1 MMELSIFHEKLN
13 KVDGN
18 AYVIEEEI
26 HMPASGI
33 YDEELQHDNIADNT
47 LAVYT
52 GPMLTGEQIQTY
64 ALSTPSA
71 MPWKRKIRIQSDVPV
86 VYITYETTGD
96 TVEADDINRVQ
107 DAIVKTQ
114 GGVNAEAARAISA
127 EEELT
132 RNLQAEAE
140 RAAGE
145 EQRLD
150 SQIGAEVAR
159 AQEAEEALS
168 HRLDAE
174 VARAETAEQVN
185 TDAIAAEAS
194 RAAAAEKVLTDNLD
208 YEIERAR
215 NVEQQISGDLAAEV
229 SRAEEA
235 ERILSD
241 NLSDE
246 TARAKLAE
254 KVNADSITEE
264 ASRAKAREGELQGG
278 IDAHVTAVNG
288 EVQALKAADTA
299 LDEKKANVSDV
310 NRELADRYT
319 KSQVFT
325 KEEVLQKIEDLIGT
339 APDTLDT
346 FKEIADALG
355 NDPNFAAT
363 IMNLLAGKV
372 DKEAGKQ
379 LTSNDYSNS
388 EKAIVADVNAKK
400 HSHNNKSVLDKVT
413 QSLID
418 AWNAAY
424 THISDT
430 VKHVTVAER
439 NNWDDAN
446 SKKHTHSNKGVID
459 KLTQAMLDKLS
470 GIAAGAEV
478 NVQPDWSITD
488 TASDA
493 YIKNKPSAM
502 PASDVKAWAK
512 AETKPAY
519 SWTEITGKPSA
530 YAPSAHNHTKSQIT
544 DMPSKLSQFTNDAG
558 YITAADVDTS
568 QNHTHTNKG
577 ILDNITQTMINTW
590 NTVTNKVDK
599 VTGKGLSTN
608 DFTSALLSK
617 LNGIAEGANKYV
629 HPVTSGNKHIPAGG
643 ASGQILKWKAD
654 GDAEWG
660 ADSNSDTKVTQT
672 NTTGS
677 ADYRM
682 VLSGN
687 ANDTTE
693 TNTARKSANF
703 LANPATGELY
713 AKGFRRIN
721 ITGQTLNIN
730 ILNLSAGAPCI
741 MRYIEKTS
749 GGAANITNIPV
760 TGQPFL
766 LDVELIRWAS
776 ATDYITMQTFRNA
789 ANPANEYVRFCTSGT
804 WNNWV
809 TRVFTDTKYTHPN
822 SGVSAGTYKSV
833 TVNAQGH
840 VTGGSNPS
848 TLAGYGITDAAA
860 KNHNHDTMYLK
871 KGAVTWN
878 DLKGS

>member
-71 MPWKRKIRIQSDVPV
+71 MPWKRIIRIQSDAPV

-107 DAIVKTQ
+107 AAIVETQ
-114 GGVNAEAARAISA
+114 GGVNAEEARAISA
-127 EEELT
+127 EEEVT

-150 SQIGAEVAR
+150 GRIDIEVMR
-159 AQEAEEALS
+159 AQEAEEVLS
-168 HRLDAE
+168 LRLDAE
-174 VARAETAEQVN
+174 VTRAETAEQVN
-185 TDAIAAEAS
+185 ADAIATETS
-194 RAAAAEKVLTDNLD
+194 RAAAAEKVLTDNLAAEVSRATAAEKVLTDNLD

-654 GDAEWG
+654 GDAAWG
-660 ADSNSDTKVTQT
+660 VPE
-672 NTTGS
+672 
-677 ADYRM
+677 
-682 VLSGN
+682 SG
-687 ANDTTE
+687 
-693 TNTARKSANF
+693 
-703 LANPATGELY
+703 
-713 AKGFRRIN
+713 
-721 ITGQTLNIN
+721 
-730 ILNLSAGAPCI
+730 
-741 MRYIEKTS
+741 
-749 GGAANITNIPV
+749 
-760 TGQPFL
+760 
-766 LDVELIRWAS
+766 
-776 ATDYITMQTFRNA
+776 
-789 ANPANEYVRFCTSGT
+789 
-804 WNNWV
+804 
-809 TRVFTDTKYTHPN
+809 YTHPN
-822 SGVSAGTYKSV
+822 SGVSTGTYKSV

-840 VTGGSNPS
+840 VTGGSNPN

-860 KNHNHDTMYLK
+860 KNHNHDTVYIK